1 MAKLFIREMSS
12 AIARAPA
19 NGQVPLNEFLKEEL
33 SYWRFLDNWEQY
45 LPWKEEKHYTVS
57 LSTDAS
63 GHGWA
68 CVLHLPS
75 GDQSFR
81 DYWNPDQ
88 RELFISSK
96 EMLALVHA
104 IKALPHE
111 IRNGRLDAYVDSQ
124 VMIGAWNAQ
133 GSKKSPQ
140 LTRVTKQ
147 LFFFCVVVTQHS
159 T

>member
-45 LPWKEEKHYTVS
+45 LPWKEEKHYTIS

-68 CVLHLPS
+68 CVLHLP
-75 GDQSFR
+75 
-81 DYWNPDQ
+81 
-88 RELFISSK
+88 L
-96 EMLALVHA
+96 
-104 IKALPHE
+104 
-111 IRNGRLDAYVDSQ
+111 
-124 VMIGAWNAQ
+124 
-133 GSKKSPQ
+133 
-140 LTRVTKQ
+140 
-147 LFFFCVVVTQHS
+147 
-159 T
+159 